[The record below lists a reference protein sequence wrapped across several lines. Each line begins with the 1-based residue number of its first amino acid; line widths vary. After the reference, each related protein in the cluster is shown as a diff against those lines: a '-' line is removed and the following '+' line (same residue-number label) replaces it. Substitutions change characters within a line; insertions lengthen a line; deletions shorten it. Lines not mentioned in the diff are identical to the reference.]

1 MKLLFLINSYLII
14 FQVYLKIE
22 TMRTIITSA
31 LLLCTAFLVQA
42 QKGKAF
48 PKMACKN
55 LDEKEVVLPLKGTG
69 KYTLLGLA
77 YSKKSEQALQTWYKP
92 IYSKFIAVPP
102 KNSLLAD
109 EPYDVNLYF
118 VPMFT
123 GVNAAAAGAATKQMQ
138 EGTDA
143 ELKDHILIFKG
154 KLNDY
159 KEALNFSK
167 KDEPYFYVLDK
178 NGVVVYMTSGTYS
191 AEKLGPIEDII
202 DEF

>member
-1 MKLLFLINSYLII
+1 MKNII
-14 FQVYLKIE
+14 ASIVLV
-22 TMRTIITSA
+22 S
-31 LLLCTAFLVQA
+31 CAFFVNA
-42 QKGKAF
+42 QKGKQF
-48 PKMACKN
+48 PEMSCKD

-77 YSKKSEQALQTWYKP
+77 YSKKSEQALQSWYKP
-92 IYSKFIAVPP
+92 IYSKFIAVAP

-123 GVNAAAAGAATKQMQ
+123 GVKAAAAGAATKQMQ
-138 EGTDA
+138 EGADE

-159 KEALNFSK
+159 KDVLNFSS

-178 NGVVVYMTSGTYS
+178 DGVVVYMTSGAYS
-191 AEKLGPIEDII
+191 SEKMGHIEDII

>member
-1 MKLLFLINSYLII
+1 MKNILVLTVFV
-14 FQVYLKIE
+14 F
-22 TMRTIITSA
+22 SA
-31 LLLCTAFLVQA
+31 CFVHA
-42 QKGKAF
+42 QKGKPF
-48 PKMACKN
+48 PEMSCKT

-77 YSKKSEQALQTWYKP
+77 YSKKSEEALQTWYKP
-92 IYSKFIAVPP
+92 IYDKFIAVAPQ
-102 KNSLLAD
+102 NSLLAD

-123 GVNAAAAGAATKQMQ
+123 GVKAAAAGAAVKQMQ
-138 EGTDA
+138 EGADD
-143 ELKDHILIFKG
+143 ELKEHILIFKG

-159 KEALNFSK
+159 EEALNFSK

-178 NGVVVYMTSGTYS
+178 NGVVVYMTSGAYS
-191 AEKLGPIEDII
+191 ADKMGHIEDII

>member
-1 MKLLFLINSYLII
+1 
-14 FQVYLKIE
+14 
-22 TMRTIITSA
+22 MRNIVTSA
-31 LLLCTAFLVQA
+31 LIVCSAFFVQA
-42 QKGKAF
+42 QKGKPF
-48 PKMACKN
+48 PEMSCKD
-55 LDEKEVVLPLKGTG
+55 LDDKEVVLPLKNTG

-77 YSKKSEQALQTWYKP
+77 YSKKSEEALQSWYKP
-92 IYSKFIAVPP
+92 IYSKFIAVAP

-123 GVNAAAAGAATKQMQ
+123 GVKAAAAGAATKQMQ
-138 EGTDA
+138 EGADE

-159 KEALNFSK
+159 KDVLNFSN

-178 NGVVVYMTSGTYS
+178 DGVVVYMTSGAYT
-191 AEKLGPIEDII
+191 ADKMGHIEDII